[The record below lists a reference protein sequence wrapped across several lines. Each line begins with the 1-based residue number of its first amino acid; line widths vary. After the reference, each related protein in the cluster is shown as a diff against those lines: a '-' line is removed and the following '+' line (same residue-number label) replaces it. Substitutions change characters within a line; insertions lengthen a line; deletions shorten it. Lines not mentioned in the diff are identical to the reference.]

1 MQRFVGSIATAAALV
16 ALVTG
21 LWRGDDLLT
30 TLKRTAISYL
40 VFYCVSALLAV
51 VFRTGIVD
59 EVKRADA
66 ERDVAL
72 KRKAREGGRG
82 R

>member
-16 ALVTG
+16 AMVTG

-30 TLKRTAISYL
+30 TLKRAVISYL
-40 VFYCVSALLAV
+40 VFYGVSALLAV

-66 ERDVAL
+66 EHDASL
-72 KRKAREGGRG
+72 KRKAREGGR
-82 R
+82 